1 MKEILTLSAEKREGI
16 GSRASRRLR
25 DQGLVPAIVYGHKQ
39 APTPVCVEHDALESA
54 IRHHTRML
62 DLDFNGVKE
71 RVLLAEVQHDTFGID
86 VVHADFIRV
95 AMDEIIRLGVPVV
108 LRGKA
113 KGEQHGGVTELLM
126 AEVEVECLPADI
138 PESVVLIVTELE
150 VGNSVRVR
158 DLPVPPKTKIVSDP
172 EQLVV
177 TVALPKKV
185 VEEVAPA
192 AAAEG
197 AEVAEP
203 EVIAKGKVEE
213 EGEGEADEAAAKD
226 KKEKK

>member
-1 MKEILTLSAEKREGI
+1 M
-16 GSRASRRLR
+16 
-25 DQGLVPAIVYGHKQ
+25 
-39 APTPVCVEHDALESA
+39 
-54 IRHHTRML
+54 
-62 DLDFNGVKE
+62 
-71 RVLLAEVQHDTFGID
+71 
-86 VVHADFIRV
+86 
-95 AMDEIIRLGVPVV
+95 

>member
-16 GSRASRRLR
+16 GTRASRKLR
-25 DQGLVPAIVYGHKQ
+25 DEGLVPAIVYGHKQ
-39 APTPVCVEHDALESA
+39 APQPVCVEHDALEAA
-54 IRHHTRML
+54 IRHRTRML
-62 DLDFNGVKE
+62 DLDFEGTKE
-71 RVLLAEVQHDTFGID
+71 RVLLAEAQHDTFGIE
-86 VVHADFIRV
+86 VIHADFIRV

-113 KGEQHGGVTELLM
+113 VGEQHGGVTELLM

-138 PESVVLIVTELE
+138 PDSIHLIVTELE

-158 DLPVPPKTKIVSDP
+158 ELAVPPKAKIVSDP

-185 VEEVAPA
+185 VEEVVPVA
-192 AAAEG
+192 ASEEAE
-197 AEVAEP
+197 AAEP
-203 EVIAKGKVEE
+203 EVIAKGKLEA
-213 EGEGEADEAAAKD
+213 EGEEAAEDAAKD